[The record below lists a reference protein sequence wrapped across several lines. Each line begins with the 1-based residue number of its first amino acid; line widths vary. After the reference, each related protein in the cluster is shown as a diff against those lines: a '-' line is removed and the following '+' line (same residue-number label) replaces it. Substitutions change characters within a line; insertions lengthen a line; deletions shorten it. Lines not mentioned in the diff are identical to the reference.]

1 MKVLVIGS
9 VYPRFQE
16 DAEVPWLRT
25 SISHLKKAGVEIQ
38 VLAPSYKGLKSHNI
52 DGTHVNRFRY
62 APANWEILTHEEGA
76 PSKMASKPWLQ
87 LLAIP
92 YIINGFIQCLRICR
106 KWRPDVI
113 HAHWPFPHAYIAL
126 GAAKLFRIPLVL
138 NFHGAELLLIRK
150 KKWVKP
156 LLKFAIGQAQ
166 AVFAN
171 SSFTA
176 SKIKALRDVNVEWSP
191 YGTTL
196 EERRGA
202 RDERRQLNKASV
214 APNVVGHDQADQ
226 LGLERSDNPK
236 TKEGESL
243 PLASAANAASAT
255 PSSGDNRIKRESR
268 PTKLG
273 MIEPNCWD
281 SVPTPQLPVPH
292 PVNGKFKILFVGR
305 HIERKGIRYLIEA
318 AKYLPTDKFEIRIV
332 GGGDLTEQLKQQA
345 ALLDERRETKDERD
359 VILNEREDNLKRRE
373 SQPCLHG
380 YDRASKVG
388 ATPHPVN
395 FSGVEGSPA
404 SIIFTGKLSPEAL
417 ANEYKTAN
425 VFVLPAIVDSKGDT
439 EGLGV
444 VLIEAME
451 LGLPI
456 VASNVGGIP
465 DVVIDGESGILV
477 PEKDPVAL
485 ANAFKRL
492 EANPA
497 LIENLLAGARKRI
510 DECFTWDGIIE
521 RQIEVYKRVVD
532 SRK

>member
-25 SISHLKKAGVEIQ
+25 SVAHLKKAGIEIQ
-38 VLAPSYKGLKSHNI
+38 VLAPAYKGLKSHDI

-92 YIINGFIQCLRICR
+92 YIINGFFQCIRICR
-106 KWRPDVI
+106 KWHPDVI

-166 AVFAN
+166 AIFAN

-176 SKIKALRDVNVEWSP
+176 EKIKALRNVDVEWSP

-196 EERRGA
+196 ET
-202 RDERRQLNKASV
+202 RDESNASCH
-214 APNVVGHDQADQ
+214 PERNVVKSKDPVAITPHD
-226 LGLERSDNPK
+226 
-236 TKEGESL
+236 
-243 PLASAANAASAT
+243 
-255 PSSGDNRIKRESR
+255 
-268 PTKLG
+268 
-273 MIEPNCWD
+273 
-281 SVPTPQLPVPH
+281 
-292 PVNGKFKILFVGR
+292 VNGKFKILFVGR
-305 HIERKGIRYLIEA
+305 HIERKGICYLIEA
-318 AKYLPTDKFEIRIV
+318 AKHLPRDKFEIRIV
-332 GGGDLTEQLKQQA
+332 GVGDLTEQLKQQA
-345 ALLDERRETKDERD
+345 ALLDERQKTKDERD
-359 VILNEREDNLKRRE
+359 VILSE
-373 SQPCLHG
+373 S
-380 YDRASKVG
+380 
-388 ATPHPVN
+388 
-395 FSGVEGSPA
+395 EGSSQGNQPA
-404 SIIFTGKLSPEAL
+404 NIIFTGKLSPEDL

-425 VFVLPAIVDSKGDT
+425 VFTLPAIVDHKGDT

-465 DVVIDGESGILV
+465 DVVVDGESGILV

-485 ANAFKRL
+485 ADAFKCL
-492 EANPA
+492 EADPT
-497 LIENLLAGARKRI
+497 LIQKLLAGARKRI
-510 DECFTWDGIIE
+510 EECFTWDGIIE
-521 RQIEVYKRVVD
+521 RQIEVYKRLQQ
-532 SRK
+532 

>member
-1 MKVLVIGS
+1 MKALVIGS
-9 VYPRFQE
+9 VYPRFPE

-25 SISHLKKAGVEIQ
+25 SIAHLKKAGVEIQ
-38 VLAPSYKGLKSHNI
+38 VLAPSYKGLKSHDI

-106 KWRPDVI
+106 KWKPDVI

-126 GAAKLFRIPLVL
+126 GAAKLFKIPLVL

-166 AVFAN
+166 AIFAN

-176 SKIKALRDVNVEWSP
+176 SKIKAIRNVNVEWSP

-196 EERRGA
+196 EKKNESNNSVI
-202 RDERRQLNKASV
+202 LNEV
-214 APNVVGHDQADQ
+214 ND
-226 LGLERSDNPK
+226 
-236 TKEGESL
+236 
-243 PLASAANAASAT
+243 
-255 PSSGDNRIKRESR
+255 
-268 PTKLG
+268 
-273 MIEPNCWD
+273 
-281 SVPTPQLPVPH
+281 PVTVSPH
-292 PVNGKFKILFVGR
+292 AVNGKFKILFVGR
-305 HIERKGIRYLIEA
+305 HIERKGICYLIEA
-318 AKYLPTDKFEIRIV
+318 AKYLPKDKFEIRIV
-332 GGGDLTEQLKQQA
+332 GVGDLTEQLKKQA
-345 ALLDERRETKDERD
+345 EAVGSTKLEVGSNATPLQNVTPDSFRGQHEQS
-359 VILNEREDNLKRRE
+359 VILN
-373 SQPCLHG
+373 
-380 YDRASKVG
+380 KVKD
-388 ATPHPVN
+388 PVN
-395 FSGVEGSPA
+395 SSEVEGSKDENDSLCHSGAEGDRIHEVENFDPA
-404 SIIFTGKLSPEAL
+404 PIIFTGKLSPEDL
-417 ANEYKTAN
+417 ANEYRTAN

-485 ANAFKRL
+485 ADAFKRL
-492 EANPA
+492 ASDSSLVEK
-497 LIENLLAGARKRI
+497 LLAGARKRI

-521 RQIEVYKRVVD
+521 RQVEVYKRVVGG
-532 SRK
+532 

>member
-25 SISHLKKAGVEIQ
+25 SVAHLKKAGVEIQ
-38 VLAPSYKGLKSHNI
+38 VLAPAYKGLKSHDI

-92 YIINGFIQCLRICR
+92 YIINGFFQCIRICR

-166 AVFAN
+166 AIFAN

-176 SKIKALRDVNVEWSP
+176 GKIKALRNVDVEWSP

-196 EERRGA
+196 ETNKDESNASCHPER
-202 RDERRQLNKASV
+202 
-214 APNVVGHDQADQ
+214 NVVKSKD
-226 LGLERSDNPK
+226 PV
-236 TKEGESL
+236 T
-243 PLASAANAASAT
+243 
-255 PSSGDNRIKRESR
+255 I
-268 PTKLG
+268 
-273 MIEPNCWD
+273 
-281 SVPTPQLPVPH
+281 VPH

-305 HIERKGIRYLIEA
+305 HIERKGICYLIEA
-318 AKYLPTDKFEIRIV
+318 AKYLPRDKFEIRIV
-332 GGGDLTEQLKQQA
+332 GVGDLTEQLKQQA
-345 ALLDERRETKDERD
+345 ALLDERQKTKDERD
-359 VILNEREDNLKRRE
+359 VILSE
-373 SQPCLHG
+373 S
-380 YDRASKVG
+380 
-388 ATPHPVN
+388 
-395 FSGVEGSPA
+395 EGSSQGNQPA
-404 SIIFTGKLSPEAL
+404 NIIFTGKLSPEDL

-425 VFVLPAIVDSKGDT
+425 VFTLPAIVDHKGDT

-465 DVVIDGESGILV
+465 DVVVDGKSGILV

-485 ANAFKRL
+485 ADAFKRL
-492 EANPA
+492 EADA
-497 LIENLLAGARKRI
+497 TLIQKLLAGARKRI
-510 DECFTWDGIIE
+510 EECFTWDGIIE
-521 RQIEVYKRVVD
+521 RQIEVYKRLQQ
-532 SRK
+532 

>member
-25 SISHLKKAGVEIQ
+25 SIAHLKKAGVEIQ
-38 VLAPSYKGLKSHNI
+38 VLAPAYKGLKSHDI

-62 APANWEILTHEEGA
+62 APASWEILTHEEGA

-92 YIINGFIQCLRICR
+92 YIINGFFQCIRICR

-126 GAAKLFRIPLVL
+126 GAAKLFKIPLVL

-166 AVFAN
+166 AIFAN

-176 SKIKALRDVNVEWSP
+176 GKIKALRNVDVEWSP

-196 EERRGA
+196 EGA
-202 RDERRQLNKASV
+202 
-214 APNVVGHDQADQ
+214 
-226 LGLERSDNPK
+226 
-236 TKEGESL
+236 SL
-243 PLASAANAASAT
+243 PLASAADAASAT
-255 PSSGDNRIKRESR
+255 PSSG
-268 PTKLG
+268 G
-273 MIEPNCWD
+273 
-281 SVPTPQLPVPH
+281 TPQRPEPH
-292 PVNGKFKILFVGR
+292 AINNKFKILFVGR
-305 HIERKGIRYLIEA
+305 HIERKGICYLIEA
-318 AKYLPTDKFEIRIV
+318 AKYLPRDKFEIRIV
-332 GGGDLTEQLKQQA
+332 GVGDLTEQLKQQA
-345 ALLDERRETKDERD
+345 AAVND
-359 VILNEREDNLKRRE
+359 
-373 SQPCLHG
+373 
-380 YDRASKVG
+380 G
-388 ATPHPVN
+388 A
-395 FSGVEGSPA
+395 E
-404 SIIFTGKLSPEAL
+404 IIFTGKLSPEDL

-425 VFVLPAIVDSKGDT
+425 VFTLPAIVDHKGDT

-465 DVVIDGESGILV
+465 DVVVDGESGILV
-477 PEKDPVAL
+477 PEKDPAAL
-485 ANAFKRL
+485 ADAFKRL
-492 EANPA
+492 EADPT
-497 LIENLLAGARKRI
+497 LIQKLLAGARNRI
-510 DECFTWDGIIE
+510 DKCFTWDGIIE
-521 RQIEVYKRVVD
+521 RQVEVYKRLQQ
-532 SRK
+532 

>member
-25 SISHLKKAGVEIQ
+25 SISHLKKTGVEIQ
-38 VLAPSYKGLKSHNI
+38 VLAPSYKGLKSHDI

-126 GAAKLFRIPLVL
+126 GAAKLFKIPLVL

-176 SKIKALRDVNVEWSP
+176 SKIKAIRDVNVEWSP

-196 EERRGA
+196 ETSRLQGECRNGKFICRYDRTAAPDAEGVKDERRET
-202 RDERRQLNKASV
+202 RDERR
-214 APNVVGHDQADQ
+214 
-226 LGLERSDNPK
+226 E

-292 PVNGKFKILFVGR
+292 PVINKFKILFVGR

-332 GGGDLTEQLKQQA
+332 GGGDLTEQLKKQA
-345 ALLDERRETKDERD
+345 ALLDERRKTKDESGSTGLLRPCSAQAPT
-359 VILNEREDNLKRRE
+359 LCHPERNEVKD
-373 SQPCLHG
+373 
-380 YDRASKVG
+380 
-388 ATPHPVN
+388 PVN
-395 FSGVEGSPA
+395 FSGVEESPA
-404 SIIFTGKLSPEAL
+404 SIVFTGKLSPEDL
-417 ANEYKTAN
+417 ANEYRTAN
-425 VFVLPAIVDSKGDT
+425 VFTLPAIVDSKGDT

-485 ANAFKRL
+485 ADAFKRL
-492 EANPA
+492 EADPA
-497 LIENLLAGARKRI
+497 LIEKLLAGARKRI

-521 RQIEVYKRVVD
+521 RQIEVYKRLC
-532 SRK
+532 RN

>member
-25 SISHLKKAGVEIQ
+25 SIAHLKKAGVEIQ
-38 VLAPSYKGLKSHNI
+38 VLAPAYKGLKSHDI

-62 APANWEILTHEEGA
+62 APASWEILTHEEGA

-92 YIINGFIQCLRICR
+92 YIINGFFQCIRICR

-126 GAAKLFRIPLVL
+126 GAAKLFKIPLVL

-166 AVFAN
+166 AIFAN

-176 SKIKALRDVNVEWSP
+176 GKIKALRNVNVEWSP

-196 EERRGA
+196 ETRG
-202 RDERRQLNKASV
+202 EKN
-214 APNVVGHDQADQ
+214 HH
-226 LGLERSDNPK
+226 
-236 TKEGESL
+236 
-243 PLASAANAASAT
+243 LASAA
-255 PSSGDNRIKRESR
+255 
-268 PTKLG
+268 
-273 MIEPNCWD
+273 
-281 SVPTPQLPVPH
+281 H

-305 HIERKGIRYLIEA
+305 HIERKGICYLIEA
-318 AKYLPTDKFEIRIV
+318 AKHLPRDKFEIRIV
-332 GGGDLTEQLKQQA
+332 GVGDLTEQLKAQA
-345 ALLDERRETKDERD
+345 AAVND
-359 VILNEREDNLKRRE
+359 
-373 SQPCLHG
+373 
-380 YDRASKVG
+380 G
-388 ATPHPVN
+388 A
-395 FSGVEGSPA
+395 E
-404 SIIFTGKLSPEAL
+404 IIFTGKLSPEDL

-425 VFVLPAIVDSKGDT
+425 VFTLPAIVDHKGDT

-465 DVVIDGESGILV
+465 DVVVDGESGILV

-485 ANAFKRL
+485 ADAFKCL
-492 EANPA
+492 EADPT
-497 LIENLLAGARKRI
+497 LIQKLLAGARKRI
-510 DECFTWDGIIE
+510 EECFTWDGIIE
-521 RQIEVYKRVVD
+521 RQIEVYKRLQQ
-532 SRK
+532 

>member
-25 SISHLKKAGVEIQ
+25 SIAHLKKAGVEIQ
-38 VLAPSYKGLKSHNI
+38 VLAPAYKGLKSHDI

-62 APANWEILTHEEGA
+62 APASWEILTHEEGA

-106 KWRPDVI
+106 KWHPDVI

-126 GAAKLFRIPLVL
+126 GAAKLFKIPLVL

-156 LLKFAIGQAQ
+156 FLKFAISQAQ

-176 SKIKALRDVNVEWSP
+176 SKIKALRNVNVEWSP

-196 EERRGA
+196 EVDSRKSE
-202 RDERRQLNKASV
+202 
-214 APNVVGHDQADQ
+214 VG
-226 LGLERSDNPK
+226 S
-236 TKEGESL
+236 T
-243 PLASAANAASAT
+243 
-255 PSSGDNRIKRESR
+255 
-268 PTKLG
+268 
-273 MIEPNCWD
+273 
-281 SVPTPQLPVPH
+281 PH

-305 HIERKGIRYLIEA
+305 HIERKGICYLIEA
-318 AKYLPTDKFEIRIV
+318 AKYLPADQFEIRIV
-332 GGGDLTEQLKQQA
+332 GVGDLTEQLKAQA
-345 ALLDERRETKDERD
+345 EAVGSRQSEVGSESKCHSSSRLDCCSYPIQTQASVQSNLACHSGTEGSKDESSSST
-359 VILNEREDNLKRRE
+359 LCHPERN
-373 SQPCLHG
+373 
-380 YDRASKVG
+380 
-388 ATPHPVN
+388 
-395 FSGVEGSPA
+395 EGSPA
-404 SIIFTGKLSPEAL
+404 SIIFTGKLSPEDL

-477 PEKDPVAL
+477 PEKNPVAL
-485 ANAFKRL
+485 ADAFKRL
-492 EANPA
+492 ASDPSLVEK
-497 LIENLLAGARKRI
+497 LLAGARNRI

-521 RQIEVYKRVVD
+521 RQVEVYKRVVG
-532 SRK
+532 

>member
-25 SISHLKKAGVEIQ
+25 SIAHLKKAGVEIQ
-38 VLAPSYKGLKSHNI
+38 VLAPAYKGLKSHDI

-62 APANWEILTHEEGA
+62 APASWEILTHEEGA

-92 YIINGFIQCLRICR
+92 YIINGFFQCIRICR

-126 GAAKLFRIPLVL
+126 GAAKLFKIPLVL

-166 AVFAN
+166 AIFAN

-176 SKIKALRDVNVEWSP
+176 GKIKALRNVNVEWSP

-196 EERRGA
+196 EDNK
-202 RDERRQLNKASV
+202 DESGVILS
-214 APNVVGHDQADQ
+214 
-226 LGLERSDNPK
+226 E
-236 TKEGESL
+236 TKD
-243 PLASAANAASAT
+243 PVT
-255 PSSGDNRIKRESR
+255 I
-268 PTKLG
+268 
-273 MIEPNCWD
+273 
-281 SVPTPQLPVPH
+281 VPH

-305 HIERKGIRYLIEA
+305 HIERKGICYLIEA
-318 AKYLPTDKFEIRIV
+318 AKHLPRDKFEIRIV
-332 GGGDLTEQLKQQA
+332 GVGDLTEQLKAQA
-345 ALLDERRETKDERD
+345 ALLDERRETKDERTQ
-359 VILNEREDNLKRRE
+359 
-373 SQPCLHG
+373 S
-380 YDRASKVG
+380 
-388 ATPHPVN
+388 
-395 FSGVEGSPA
+395 A
-404 SIIFTGKLSPEAL
+404 SIIFTGKLSPEDL

-425 VFVLPAIVDSKGDT
+425 VFTLPAIVDHKGDT

-465 DVVIDGESGILV
+465 DVVVDGESGILV

-485 ANAFKRL
+485 ADAFKCL
-492 EANPA
+492 EADPT
-497 LIENLLAGARKRI
+497 LIQKLLAGARKRI
-510 DECFTWDGIIE
+510 EECFTWDGIIE
-521 RQIEVYKRVVD
+521 RQIEVYKRLQQ
-532 SRK
+532 

>member
-25 SISHLKKAGVEIQ
+25 SIAHLKKAGAEIQ
-38 VLAPSYKGLKSHNI
+38 VLAPAYKGLKSHDI

-62 APANWEILTHEEGA
+62 AFANWEILTHEEGA

-92 YIINGFIQCLRICR
+92 YIINGFFQCIRICR
-106 KWRPDVI
+106 KWHPDVI

-126 GAAKLFRIPLVL
+126 GAAKLFKIPLVL

-166 AVFAN
+166 AIFAN

-176 SKIKALRDVNVEWSP
+176 GKIKALRNVDVEWSP

-196 EERRGA
+196 ET
-202 RDERRQLNKASV
+202 RDERR
-214 APNVVGHDQADQ
+214 
-226 LGLERSDNPK
+226 K

-255 PSSGDNRIKRESR
+255 PSSGD
-268 PTKLG
+268 
-273 MIEPNCWD
+273 
-281 SVPTPQLPVPH
+281 TPQLPVPH

-305 HIERKGIRYLIEA
+305 HIERKGICYLIEA
-318 AKYLPTDKFEIRIV
+318 AKYLPRDKFEIRIV
-332 GGGDLTEQLKQQA
+332 GVGDLTEQLKAQA
-345 ALLDERRETKDERD
+345 AAVKE
-359 VILNEREDNLKRRE
+359 
-373 SQPCLHG
+373 
-380 YDRASKVG
+380 G
-388 ATPHPVN
+388 A
-395 FSGVEGSPA
+395 E
-404 SIIFTGKLSPEAL
+404 IIFTGKLSPEDL
-417 ANEYKTAN
+417 ANEYRTAN
-425 VFVLPAIVDSKGDT
+425 VFTLPAIVDHKGDT

-465 DVVIDGESGILV
+465 DVVVDGESGILV

-485 ANAFKRL
+485 ADAFKRL
-492 EANPA
+492 EVDPT
-497 LIENLLAGARKRI
+497 LIQKLLAGARKRI

-521 RQIEVYKRVVD
+521 RQMEVYKRLQQ
-532 SRK
+532 

>member
-25 SISHLKKAGVEIQ
+25 SIAHLKKRGVEIQ
-38 VLAPSYKGLKSHNI
+38 VLAPSYKGLKNHEI
-52 DGTHVNRFRY
+52 DGTQVNRFRY

-92 YIINGFIQCLRICR
+92 YIINGFFQCLRICR
-106 KWRPDVI
+106 KWRPDII

-126 GAAKLFRIPLVL
+126 GAAKLFKIPLAL

-176 SKIKALRDVNVEWSP
+176 GKIKALRDVNVEWSP

-196 EERRGA
+196 EVDSRKSE
-202 RDERRQLNKASV
+202 
-214 APNVVGHDQADQ
+214 VG
-226 LGLERSDNPK
+226 S
-236 TKEGESL
+236 T
-243 PLASAANAASAT
+243 
-255 PSSGDNRIKRESR
+255 
-268 PTKLG
+268 
-273 MIEPNCWD
+273 
-281 SVPTPQLPVPH
+281 PH

-305 HIERKGIRYLIEA
+305 HIERKGICYLIEA
-318 AKYLPTDKFEIRIV
+318 AKYLPRDKFEIRIV
-332 GGGDLTEQLKQQA
+332 GVGDLTEQLKQQA
-345 ALLDERRETKDERD
+345 EAVGSRKLKVESEFSHSELSSSTKCSAGGDPYSLAD
-359 VILNEREDNLKRRE
+359 
-373 SQPCLHG
+373 G
-380 YDRASKVG
+380 
-388 ATPHPVN
+388 
-395 FSGVEGSPA
+395 PA
-404 SIIFTGKLSPEAL
+404 NIIFTGKLSPEDL

-425 VFVLPAIVDSKGDT
+425 VFTLPAIVDSKGDT

-465 DVVIDGESGILV
+465 DVVVDGESGILV

-492 EANPA
+492 AENPS
-497 LIENLLAGARKRI
+497 LIKSLLGGARKRI
-510 DECFTWDGIIE
+510 DECFTWDGIID
-521 RQIEVYKRVVD
+521 RQIAIYDKVINDKAVGRT
-532 SRK
+532 

>member
-25 SISHLKKAGVEIQ
+25 SIAHLKKAGAEIQ
-38 VLAPSYKGLKSHNI
+38 VLAPAYKGLKSHDI

-62 APANWEILTHEEGA
+62 AFANWEILTHEEGA

-92 YIINGFIQCLRICR
+92 YIINGFFQCIRICR

-126 GAAKLFRIPLVL
+126 GAAKLFKIPLVL

-166 AVFAN
+166 AIFAN

-176 SKIKALRDVNVEWSP
+176 GKIKALRNVDVEWSP

-196 EERRGA
+196 ETRTDEALQTRNENNASCHPER
-202 RDERRQLNKASV
+202 
-214 APNVVGHDQADQ
+214 NVV
-226 LGLERSDNPK
+226 
-236 TKEGESL
+236 ES
-243 PLASAANAASAT
+243 
-255 PSSGDNRIKRESR
+255 K
-268 PTKLG
+268 
-273 MIEPNCWD
+273 D
-281 SVPTPQLPVPH
+281 SVTIVPH
-292 PVNGKFKILFVGR
+292 AVNGKFKILFVGR
-305 HIERKGIRYLIEA
+305 HIERKGICYLIEA
-318 AKYLPTDKFEIRIV
+318 AKYLPRDKFEIRIV
-332 GGGDLTEQLKQQA
+332 GVGDLTEQLKAQA
-345 ALLDERRETKDERD
+345 AAVKE
-359 VILNEREDNLKRRE
+359 
-373 SQPCLHG
+373 
-380 YDRASKVG
+380 G
-388 ATPHPVN
+388 A
-395 FSGVEGSPA
+395 E
-404 SIIFTGKLSPEAL
+404 IIFTGKLSPEDL
-417 ANEYKTAN
+417 ANEYRTAN
-425 VFVLPAIVDSKGDT
+425 VFTLPAIVDHKGDT

-465 DVVIDGESGILV
+465 DVVVDGESGILV

-485 ANAFKRL
+485 ADAFKRL
-492 EANPA
+492 EVDPT
-497 LIENLLAGARKRI
+497 LIQKLLAGARKRI

-521 RQIEVYKRVVD
+521 RQMEVYKRLQQ
-532 SRK
+532 

>member
-38 VLAPSYKGLKSHNI
+38 VLAPSYKGLKSHDI

-156 LLKFAIGQAQ
+156 LLKFAIGRAQ

-196 EERRGA
+196 ET
-202 RDERRQLNKASV
+202 RD
-214 APNVVGHDQADQ
+214 
-226 LGLERSDNPK
+226 
-236 TKEGESL
+236 
-243 PLASAANAASAT
+243 ASAANAASAT

-332 GGGDLTEQLKQQA
+332 GVGDLTEQLKQQA
-345 ALLDERRETKDERD
+345 EAVGSEFSNSELSSSTKCNAGGDPYSLVD
-359 VILNEREDNLKRRE
+359 
-373 SQPCLHG
+373 
-380 YDRASKVG
+380 
-388 ATPHPVN
+388 T
-395 FSGVEGSPA
+395 PA

-417 ANEYKTAN
+417 ANEYRTAN

-465 DVVIDGESGILV
+465 DVVIDGQSGILV

-485 ANAFKRL
+485 ADAFKRL
-492 EANPA
+492 EADPT
-497 LIENLLAGARKRI
+497 LIEKLLAGARKRI

>member
-38 VLAPSYKGLKSHNI
+38 VLAPSYKGLKSHDI

-126 GAAKLFRIPLVL
+126 GAAKLFGIPLVL

-156 LLKFAIGQAQ
+156 LLKFAIGRAQ

-176 SKIKALRDVNVEWSP
+176 SKIKAIRDVNVEWSP

-196 EERRGA
+196 EE
-202 RDERRQLNKASV
+202 S
-214 APNVVGHDQADQ
+214 
-226 LGLERSDNPK
+226 GLSPR
-236 TKEGESL
+236 T
-243 PLASAANAASAT
+243 
-255 PSSGDNRIKRESR
+255 SSGDTLQR
-268 PTKLG
+268 
-273 MIEPNCWD
+273 
-281 SVPTPQLPVPH
+281 PVPH
-292 PVNGKFKILFVGR
+292 AVNGKFKILFVGR

-332 GGGDLTEQLKQQA
+332 GVGDLTEQLKQQA
-345 ALLDERRETKDERD
+345 EAVGSEFSHSELSSSTKCNAGGDPYSLVD
-359 VILNEREDNLKRRE
+359 
-373 SQPCLHG
+373 
-380 YDRASKVG
+380 
-388 ATPHPVN
+388 T
-395 FSGVEGSPA
+395 PA
-404 SIIFTGKLSPEAL
+404 SIIFTGKLSPEDL
-417 ANEYKTAN
+417 ANEYRTAN
-425 VFVLPAIVDSKGDT
+425 VFTLPAIVDSKGDT

-465 DVVIDGESGILV
+465 DVVIDGQSGILV

-485 ANAFKRL
+485 ADAFKRL
-492 EANPA
+492 EADPT
-497 LIENLLAGARKRI
+497 LIEKLLAGARKRI

-521 RQIEVYKRVVD
+521 RQVAVYNKVVE
-532 SRK
+532 SRN